1 MKKGQRKERER
12 KEEMKRNKRDK
23 KRSVFG
29 KGRINPK
36 DEILQRF
43 EIAKNEKNTKK
54 RVSS

>member
-12 KEEMKRNKRDK
+12 KEMKRNKRDK